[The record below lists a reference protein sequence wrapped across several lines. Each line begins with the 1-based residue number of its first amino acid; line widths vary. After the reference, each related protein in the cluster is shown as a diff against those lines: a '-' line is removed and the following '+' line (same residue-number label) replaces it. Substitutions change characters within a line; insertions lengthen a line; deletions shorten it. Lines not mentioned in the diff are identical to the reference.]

1 MIKSPSSLLLVLILA
16 ALAYS
21 SLAEVLV
28 ITSDEENTLPVFE
41 VYDVTEDRVRTVQ
54 KVGCYISEDRVR
66 NGFNVI

>member
-1 MIKSPSSLLLVLILA
+1 MIQSPSSLLLLA

-54 KVGCYISEDRVR
+54 KVGYDITEDKR
-66 NGFNVI
+66 